1 MPIHDWTRVPAGLF
15 HDFHQTWTIQIKV
28 SLNSGILPKGLS
40 ALVEQR
46 TGAKEPDV
54 LAIESWAR
62 SQRSQ
67 TGESGGLMLEP
78 PKTAYSDRTS
88 RQIYAERANR
98 IAVKHHL
105 GRTVAVIEIVSP
117 GNKDTRASLRDFV
130 EKAIDYLRAG
140 VHLLIIDLF
149 PPTQRDP
156 QGVHGL
162 IWDEI
167 GEKPFVLPQGKDRVL
182 ASYETGAE
190 RAAYAEI
197 LSVSDVLP
205 AMPLFVAEGMHVQ
218 VPLEETY
225 QAAWSACPEDMREA
239 VETGI
244 LPEPGPE
251 AWG

>member
-1 MPIHDWTRVPAGLF
+1 MPIHDWSRVPSGLF

-28 SLNSGILPKGLS
+28 ARNTGILPKGLS

-46 TGAKEPDV
+46 TGAK
-54 LAIESWAR
+54 
-62 SQRSQ
+62 
-67 TGESGGLMLEP
+67 
-78 PKTAYSDRTS
+78 
-88 RQIYAERANR
+88 QIHAQRANR
-98 IAVKHHL
+98 IVVKHYL

-140 VHLLIIDLF
+140 VHLLVLDLF
-149 PPTQRDP
+149 PASPRDP

-167 GEKPFVLPQGKDRVL
+167 GEKPFVLPKGRDRVL
-182 ASYETGAE
+182 ASYETGEE
-190 RAAYAEI
+190 RAAYVEV
-197 LSVSDVLP
+197 LSVGDVLP

-225 QAAWSACPEDMREA
+225 QSAWFACPEDMREA
-239 VETGI
+239 VATGV
-244 LPEPGPE
+244 LPDPGAE
-251 AWG
+251 F